1 MIFTKVD
8 ALVKDIDVDKYHIE
22 TVILSS
28 DDLNKK
34 IIRVKSDHG
43 NEFGIRLDK
52 GQKLQNGSAFF
63 IDDHH
68 VLAIGV
74 ESQDLIVISPKDM
87 DEMGITAHILGNT
100 HKPIEVKDAK
110 IYLEVDP
117 VVEQVLTQKEIAYT
131 IEEVVLDKPLR
142 HVNLA
147 SQFKYGEGL
156 VIKLVYD
163 AMVTDNID
171 QVWYYDKVLT
181 VSTQARETRQ
191 GTKMIAKQM
200 LRLIQ
205 RLHAI
210 PVLDDYQS
218 KIRKGVAFGNP
229 AIVFALY
236 VFNKGLGCNEAIA
249 LYGYSVISTMVQNA
263 VRAIPLGQFAGQE
276 IVLRSFS
283 QLEKMT
289 QEIQELDASYLGA
302 NTPGLELAQMKH
314 ETQVFRLF
322 MS

>member
-52 GQKLQNGSAFF
+52 GQKNFPHTDIVLHSANTSEIPATKKPHNYHKIAVGQKLQNGSAFF

-142 HVNLA
+142 HVNLTA
-147 SQFKYGEGL
+147 
-156 VIKLVYD
+156 
-163 AMVTDNID
+163 
-171 QVWYYDKVLT
+171 
-181 VSTQARETRQ
+181 
-191 GTKMIAKQM
+191 
-200 LRLIQ
+200 
-205 RLHAI
+205 
-210 PVLDDYQS
+210 
-218 KIRKGVAFGNP
+218 
-229 AIVFALY
+229 
-236 VFNKGLGCNEAIA
+236 
-249 LYGYSVISTMVQNA
+249 
-263 VRAIPLGQFAGQE
+263 
-276 IVLRSFS
+276 
-283 QLEKMT
+283 
-289 QEIQELDASYLGA
+289 
-302 NTPGLELAQMKH
+302 H
-314 ETQVFRLF
+314 EH
-322 MS
+322 

>member
-1 MIFTKVD
+1 MNINPFANVSLQDYLEIVQIVD
-8 ALVKDIDVDKYHIE
+8 STFPIGSFNHSFGMENYLRED
-22 TVILSS
+22 TVT
-28 DDLNKK
+28 D
-34 IIRVKSDHG
+34 
-43 NEFGIRLDK
+43 DK
-52 GQKLQNGSAFF
+52 GYEEWQ
-63 IDDHH
+63 
-68 VLAIGV
+68 
-74 ESQDLIVISPKDM
+74 E
-87 DEMGITAHILGNT
+87 
-100 HKPIEVKDAK
+100 
-110 IYLEVDP
+110 
-117 VVEQVLTQKEIAYT
+117 AY
-131 IEEVVLDKPLR
+131 
-142 HVNLA
+142 LA

-249 LYGYSVISTMVQNA
+249 LYGYSVISTEWFKMLCVPF
-263 VRAIPLGQFAGQE
+263 PLDSLLDRR

-289 QEIQELDASYLGA
+289 QEIKNWMRPTLG
-302 NTPGLELAQMKH
+302 PI
-314 ETQVFRLF
+314 RLVLN
-322 MS
+322 

>member
-1 MIFTKVD
+1 MNINPFANV
-8 ALVKDIDVDKYHIE
+8 
-22 TVILSS
+22 S
-28 DDLNKK
+28 
-34 IIRVKSDHG
+34 
-43 NEFGIRLDK
+43 
-52 GQKLQNGSAFF
+52 LQ
-63 IDDHH
+63 D
-68 VLAIGV
+68 
-74 ESQDLIVISPKDM
+74 
-87 DEMGITAHILGNT
+87 
-100 HKPIEVKDAK
+100 
-110 IYLEVDP
+110 YLEIVQIVDSTFP
-117 VVEQVLTQKEIAYT
+117 IGSFNHSFGMENYLREATDNLEQVW
-131 IEEVVLDKPLR
+131 
-142 HVNLA
+142 H
-147 SQFKYGEGL
+147 
-156 VIKLVYD
+156 
-163 AMVTDNID
+163 
-171 QVWYYDKVLT
+171 YDKVLT

-218 KIRKGVAFGNP
+218 KIRKGEVFGNP

-236 VFNKGLGCNEAIA
+236 VFNKGLGCSEAIA

>member
-1 MIFTKVD
+1 MNINPFANVSLQDYLEIVQIVD
-8 ALVKDIDVDKYHIE
+8 STFPIGSFNHSFGMENYLRED
-22 TVILSS
+22 TVT
-28 DDLNKK
+28 D
-34 IIRVKSDHG
+34 
-43 NEFGIRLDK
+43 DK
-52 GQKLQNGSAFF
+52 GYEEWQ
-63 IDDHH
+63 
-68 VLAIGV
+68 
-74 ESQDLIVISPKDM
+74 E
-87 DEMGITAHILGNT
+87 
-100 HKPIEVKDAK
+100 
-110 IYLEVDP
+110 
-117 VVEQVLTQKEIAYT
+117 AY
-131 IEEVVLDKPLR
+131 
-142 HVNLA
+142 LA

-163 AMVTDNID
+163 AMATDNLE
-171 QVWYYDKVLT
+171 QVWHYDKVLT

-218 KIRKGVAFGNP
+218 KIRKGEVFGNP
-229 AIVFALY
+229 AIVF
-236 VFNKGLGCNEAIA
+236 A

>member
-63 IDDHH
+63 ID
-68 VLAIGV
+68 
-74 ESQDLIVISPKDM
+74 
-87 DEMGITAHILGNT
+87 EMGITAHILGNT

-142 HVNLA
+142 HVNLTA
-147 SQFKYGEGL
+147 
-156 VIKLVYD
+156 
-163 AMVTDNID
+163 
-171 QVWYYDKVLT
+171 
-181 VSTQARETRQ
+181 
-191 GTKMIAKQM
+191 
-200 LRLIQ
+200 
-205 RLHAI
+205 
-210 PVLDDYQS
+210 
-218 KIRKGVAFGNP
+218 
-229 AIVFALY
+229 
-236 VFNKGLGCNEAIA
+236 
-249 LYGYSVISTMVQNA
+249 
-263 VRAIPLGQFAGQE
+263 
-276 IVLRSFS
+276 
-283 QLEKMT
+283 
-289 QEIQELDASYLGA
+289 
-302 NTPGLELAQMKH
+302 H
-314 ETQVFRLF
+314 EH
-322 MS
+322 

>member
-1 MIFTKVD
+1 MNINPFANVSLQDYLEIVQIVD
-8 ALVKDIDVDKYHIE
+8 STFPIGSFNHSFGMENYLRED
-22 TVILSS
+22 TVT
-28 DDLNKK
+28 D
-34 IIRVKSDHG
+34 
-43 NEFGIRLDK
+43 DK
-52 GQKLQNGSAFF
+52 GYEEWQ
-63 IDDHH
+63 
-68 VLAIGV
+68 
-74 ESQDLIVISPKDM
+74 E
-87 DEMGITAHILGNT
+87 
-100 HKPIEVKDAK
+100 
-110 IYLEVDP
+110 
-117 VVEQVLTQKEIAYT
+117 AY
-131 IEEVVLDKPLR
+131 
-142 HVNLA
+142 LA

-163 AMVTDNID
+163 AMATDNLE
-171 QVWYYDKVLT
+171 QVWHYDKVLT

-218 KIRKGVAFGNP
+218 KIRKGEVFGNP
-229 AIVFALY
+229 
-236 VFNKGLGCNEAIA
+236 AIA